1 METTVR
7 FLVQIT
13 DNELTNEEKTT
24 EVNDLYE
31 DLQNLSGIG
40 SARMGFLEKVINDEK
55 VRLGVQ
61 FTVPADRVRAVM
73 QRLCDRLT
81 ELPLDMM
88 VLMHLMQSTLQIK
101 TRDPEE
107 LASLIT
113 AAEYLL
119 PPHRTFL
126 AKAETYARTSGELT
140 PAEEANLEWLR
151 QQLDLTHEDAEYYI
165 ARALGPHRTLQDK
178 RQHYEAVLMD
188 EISREY
194 PLSDETR
201 EALKELV
208 ENLNLPAEDAI
219 AIYQAQ
225 ISRIQSQAEATRL
238 QQQEEAERTRLQQET
253 QMQRQQEQEQRQNQ
267 QQHTLMYREEYRLAI
282 QNTLYPSEFD
292 QGRLEQARRIWGI
305 SQEQA
310 EAIETQVAE
319 ELYGSIQ
326 SDMGA
331 DYSRLRQLLWQQEW
345 QAADKETER
354 VILAAISRD
363 MQPLTPETVL
373 KIPCLDL
380 RTIDQLWL
388 RYSSDRYGFSV
399 QQRIYTQ
406 ETGRQPL
413 DFLRTLGWQGGLAL
427 GNVSLLRV
435 AKPYS
440 DLQFHGEAPMGHLPT
455 WRWACQSLESGYQV
469 SESMIETFFLHME
482 KCMPSVLP
490 QVDPMLDMS
499 MQQGG

>member
-13 DNELTNEEKTT
+13 DNELTNEEKTA

-31 DLQNLSGIG
+31 DLQSLSGIG
-40 SARMGFLEKVINDEK
+40 SARMSFLEKTLDGEK
-55 VRLGVQ
+55 VRQGVQ

-81 ELPLDMM
+81 DLPVDMM
-88 VLMHLMQSTLQIK
+88 VLLHLMQSTLQIK

-126 AKAETYARTSGELT
+126 AKAEIYAHTSGELT

-151 QQLDLTHEDAEYYI
+151 QQLDISREDADYYI
-165 ARALGPHRTLQDK
+165 ARALGPHRTLQEK
-178 RQHYEAVLMD
+178 RQHYEAVLTE
-188 EISREY
+188 EISRKF
-194 PLSDETR
+194 PLSEEAR
-201 EALKELV
+201 EALRELA
-208 ENLNLPAEDAI
+208 ENLHLPLEHVNAI
-219 AIYQAQ
+219 NQEHV
-225 ISRIQSQAEATRL
+225 SRIQSQVEATRL
-238 QQQEEAERTRLQQET
+238 QQEKEAERTRLQQET
-253 QMQRQQEQEQRQNQ
+253 QMQREQEREQRQSQ
-267 QQHTLMYREEYRLAI
+267 QQHSLMYREEYRLAI
-282 QNTLYPSEFD
+282 QNNLYPSEFD

-310 EAIETQVAE
+310 EVIETQVAE

-345 QAADKETER
+345 QGADKETER
-354 VILAAISRD
+354 VLLAAISRD

-373 KIPCLDL
+373 RIPCLDL

-399 QQRIYTQ
+399 QQRIYNQ

-413 DFLRTLGWQGGLAL
+413 DFLRILGWQGGLAL
-427 GNVSLLRV
+427 GNVSLLKV

-440 DLQFHGEAPMGHLPT
+440 ELQFHGEAPMGHLPT
-455 WRWACQSLESGYQV
+455 WRWACHSLESGYQV

-482 KCMPSVLP
+482 KCMPSLLSQTESVP
-490 QVDPMLDMS
+490 DMS